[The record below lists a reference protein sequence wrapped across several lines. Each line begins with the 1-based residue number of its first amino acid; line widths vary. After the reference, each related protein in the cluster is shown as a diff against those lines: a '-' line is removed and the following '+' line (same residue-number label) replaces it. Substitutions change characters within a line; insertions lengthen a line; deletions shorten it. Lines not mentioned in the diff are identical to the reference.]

1 MRVSSVYNKRLTAI
15 EEAERKVRIAK
26 RRVYEAKRK
35 LGETLALREGDHTR
49 RVRVDSSD
57 KYDVSFPKDAVW
69 ISPSGLFFVRKVNGS
84 YFLYDDP
91 AKAEFADFPTLE
103 AAKRYVKDIEKE
115 GFDVELNPWEDPENY
130 R

>member
-1 MRVSSVYNKRLTAI
+1 MRVSSIYNKRLAAI
-15 EEAERKVRIAK
+15 EEAEREVRIAK
-26 RRVYEAKRK
+26 RKLYEAKRE
-35 LGETLALREGDHTR
+35 LDEALEESDHTR
-49 RVRVDSSD
+49 RVQVDSSD
-57 KYDVSFPKDAVW
+57 KYDVPFPEDAAW

>member
-1 MRVSSVYNKRLTAI
+1 MRVSSIYNKRLAAI

-26 RRVYEAKRK
+26 RKLYEAKRE
-35 LGETLALREGDHTR
+35 LDEALEESDHTR
-49 RVRVDSSD
+49 RVHVDSSD
-57 KYDVSFPKDAVW
+57 KYDVPFPEDAAW

>member
-1 MRVSSVYNKRLTAI
+1 MRVSSIYDERLVAI

-26 RRVYEAKRK
+26 RRLYEAKRE
-35 LGETLALREGDHTR
+35 LDEALEESDHTR
-49 RVRVDSSD
+49 RIKVDSSD
-57 KYDVSFPKDAVW
+57 KYDVPFPEDAAW